1 MRAPPA
7 SGSVLRATF
16 GTVADD
22 SDGTVERRPGARAA
36 RGILTRVLSRSTVPS
51 LPVRVLGTGVHRPSR
66 VVLSSEL
73 DAAHGRDAGT
83 SEARSGVRSRR
94 WASAEETSS
103 VMAAAAVRQA
113 LDAAGLDA
121 GDLDAVVVSAVAPE
135 QPMPTTAVLTAAHL
149 GVPGGR
155 VAALDVNA
163 SCVGFLTAL
172 DLASTAVA
180 VGRWERVAV
189 VATEIASKGLD
200 HREVEG
206 SALFGDGAAAV
217 VVGPAGPE
225 DGAAVL
231 ASASGVWPDARAACR
246 IDAGGTR
253 FNVTTPPDD
262 PSAYLFRMD
271 GAALLRQVARHL
283 PGFLR
288 DLEARAGLGVGE
300 VDVVVP
306 HQASAVGLRYL
317 RERVGV
323 HPDAVVD
330 ILADHGNQVSASVP
344 TALHHAVTS
353 GRLRRGGTALL
364 LGTGAG
370 LALSATMLRY

>member
-1 MRAPPA
+1 M
-7 SGSVLRATF
+7 
-16 GTVADD
+16 
-22 SDGTVERRPGARAA
+22 ERRPESLGA
-36 RGILTRVLSRSTVPS
+36 RGILARVPRQTALPS
-51 LPVRVLGTGVHRPSR
+51 LPVRVLGTGAHRPAH
-66 VVLSSEL
+66 VVDSSEL
-73 DAAHGRDAGT
+73 DVAHGRPAGT

-94 WASAEETSS
+94 WAGPDETSS
-103 VMAAAAVRQA
+103 LMAAAAVREA

-217 VVGPAGPE
+217 VVGRAGPE
-225 DGAAVL
+225 DGSTVL
-231 ASASGVWPDARAACR
+231 ASASAVWPDARDACR

-288 DLEARAGLGVGE
+288 DLEERAGLGVGE

-323 HPDAVVD
+323 RPDAVVD

-353 GRLRRGGTALL
+353 SRLRRGQTALL

-370 LALSATMLRY
+370 LALSATMLRF

>member
-1 MRAPPA
+1 M
-7 SGSVLRATF
+7 GV
-16 GTVADD
+16 GV
-22 SDGTVERRPGARAA
+22 
-36 RGILTRVLSRSTVPS
+36 RGILARVPRETAVPS
-51 LPVRVLGTGVHRPSR
+51 LPVRVLGTGAHRPSR
-66 VVLSSEL
+66 VVASSDL
-73 DAAHGRDAGT
+73 DVAHGRPAGT

-94 WASAEETSS
+94 WAGSDETSS
-103 VMAAAAVRQA
+103 VMAAAAVRGA

-121 GDLDAVVVSAVAPE
+121 GDLDALVVSAVAPE
-135 QPMPTTAVLTAAHL
+135 QPMPTTAVLTASHL

-155 VAALDVNA
+155 VAAFDVNA

-172 DLASTAVA
+172 DVASAGVA
-180 VGRWERVAV
+180 VGRWRRVAV
-189 VATEIASKGLD
+189 VASEIASKGLD

-217 VVGPAGPE
+217 VVGRTGPE
-225 DGAAVL
+225 DGSAVL
-231 ASASGVWPDARAACR
+231 ASASAVWPDARDACR

-253 FNVTTPPDD
+253 LNVTTPPDD

-288 DLEARAGLGVGE
+288 DLEAQAGLGVGE

-323 HPDAVVD
+323 RPDAVVD
-330 ILADHGNQVSASVP
+330 ILAAHGNQVSASVP

-353 GRLRRGGTALL
+353 GRLQRGGTALL

-370 LALSATMLRY
+370 LALSATVLRY